1 LLILISYLFANIAY
15 INSLNSTYIYWYGAL
30 IFLSVFSLTELM
42 DQHPKAIWWETLRAL
57 LAISLLYWQQ
67 DWFGANI
74 FFEYGKETALLYFLL
89 SLITTVWFAKT
100 EQKTA
105 TASTDR

>member
-1 LLILISYLFANIAY
+1 
-15 INSLNSTYIYWYGAL
+15 
-30 IFLSVFSLTELM
+30 M